1 MEQGKG
7 RDDGSNRV
15 VRRKKVMEK
24 DEGKDVRGWEK
35 RSILRMGKNK
45 KRDRNKV

>member
-35 RSILRMGKNK
+35 RSILRRGKK
-45 KRDRNKV
+45 QAKRSE